1 MRLLTHSTLNIPCR
15 LCVSQTIEIHILSR
29 KRAMMRTNRP
39 LTVRQICVCVPC
51 SKTVSAG
58 ALQHYAMNG
67 QPETVNGGMQA
78 APPGRGI
85 PSQPQRSAPQAPA
98 AAQPQRSAVQG
109 QPAVRGGSAP
119 PPQQQSRAPQP
130 PPPQQNRAPQ
140 PPQNRAGPQPPGSQ
154 QRPAA
159 NDVSVSLCCL
169 LLLSNLHTC
178 SVTVLV
184 QYRNNGIQMFIK
196 LLCSY
201 HQ

>member
-29 KRAMMRTNRP
+29 KRAMTRTNRP

-85 PSQPQRSAPQAPA
+85 PSQPQRSAPQAPAA

-159 NDVSVSLCCL
+159 NDVSVSLCYL
-169 LLLSNLHTC
+169 ALATAIKSTC
-178 SVTVLV
+178 
-184 QYRNNGIQMFIK
+184 M
-196 LLCSY
+196 
-201 HQ
+201 